1 MKKKYRFLSGLLT
14 PDFMFESFDA
24 ITVPFLQQQ
33 GICALLIDIDNT
45 LAPYEQPEPD
55 ERIRAW
61 FAALAAAGIRASL
74 ISNNH
79 ADRVEQFNADLGLV
93 AYPDAGKPFGKF
105 LRRAMADLGSDPS
118 NTAMLGDQLL
128 TDALAGH
135 LQGMKV
141 LIVPPIRDKR
151 TAFVRFKRWLE
162 RPVIRRYEKK
172 YGGYKT

>member
-1 MKKKYRFLSGLLT
+1 MRKYLMPDLILPTYLDVTPQLCRELGIRAILS
-14 PDFMFESFDA
+14 
-24 ITVPFLQQQ
+24 
-33 GICALLIDIDNT
+33 DIDNT
-45 LAPYEQPEPD
+45 LAPYEQPRSD
-55 ERIRAW
+55 EHIRAW
-61 FAALAAAGIRASL
+61 LADLNEAGISVAL

-141 LIVPPIRDKR
+141 LIVPPIHDKR

-172 YGGYKT
+172 YGGNKT